1 MTDGSH
7 SQIFYIVETLYLI
20 NFKKLAN
27 WKVRSK
33 TVTVCKSH
41 HTYIEETLD
50 STQKIFE
57 LVKELSKVA
66 R

>member
-1 MTDGSH
+1 MTSPA
-7 SQIFYIVETLYLI
+7 S
-20 NFKKLAN
+20 FKKLAN

-41 HTYIEETLD
+41 RTYIEETLD

-57 LVKELSKVA
+57 LVKEFSKVA